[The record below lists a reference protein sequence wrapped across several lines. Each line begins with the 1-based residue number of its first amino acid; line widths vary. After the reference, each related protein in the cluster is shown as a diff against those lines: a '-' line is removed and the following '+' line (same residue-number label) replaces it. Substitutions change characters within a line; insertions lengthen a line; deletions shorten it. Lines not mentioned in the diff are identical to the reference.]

1 MLTRRWVTVSA
12 VLAAVLLV
20 SAACGSA
27 ATPEVMEKEVTREVE
42 VGREIEVTKVV
53 REEVEVEKVITA
65 TPAPPECGLKAPAEK
80 TRINMIGWTY
90 PIVDFYADE
99 LEVCNQVENLTV
111 NTQMLD
117 SGSAHDQIRLALSS
131 GTSSPYDII
140 QNDDSFIVELV
151 DAGWLMPLNDLVEKY
166 RDEYNLDDIPEGI
179 WDTARVDGT
188 IYGIP
193 IESNTMHL
201 FYRPDLLE
209 KHALEV
215 PETYDD
221 VIMACEV
228 LDQEESIDLP
238 FTINLHAGW
247 AWYIEFHN
255 FLGAYGGDWLND
267 DGTPAFNSPEG
278 LQAVEKILEVVDAC
292 MGQEGM
298 TYSIDDSEIGMETGT
313 LAMVNTWASRAA
325 NMDDPE
331 KSQFVG
337 EIEFAPAPRTMPDG
351 PHAGPAAV
359 TYYSIPVNPKV
370 DPDLIFQVMMEALD
384 EESQLA
390 AAELGIPVRESVLDD
405 AEARYLAPALE
416 TISNGAGIYS
426 THPAI
431 GIAKTAIANWLPKV
445 MTGMSPQEALDAA
458 ADEYVAEATAQ
469 GYLE

>member
-1 MLTRRWVTVSA
+1 MKVSA
-12 VLAAVLLV
+12 VLVAVLLV
-20 SAACGSA
+20 SAACGPA
-27 ATPEVMEKEVTREVE
+27 ATPEVVEREVTREVE
-42 VGREIEVTKVV
+42 VET
-53 REEVEVEKVITA
+53 EVEKVITA
-65 TPAPPECGLKAPAEK
+65 TPGPSKCDLAAPGDK

-90 PIVDFYADE
+90 PIVDFYAEE
-99 LEVCNQVENLTV
+99 LEGCNEVENLTV

-131 GTSSPYDII
+131 GDTSPYDIVM
-140 QNDDSFIVELV
+140 NDDSFLVEVV
-151 DAGWLMPLNDLVEKY
+151 DAGWLMPLDDLVEKY

-179 WDTARVDGT
+179 WETARVGGK

-193 IESNTMHL
+193 IESNTMHI

-209 KHALEV
+209 KHGLEV

-221 VIMACEV
+221 VIAACGV
-228 LDQEESIDLP
+228 LKEDDTIDLP

-255 FLGAYGGDWLND
+255 FLGSYGGDWLNA
-267 DGTPAFNSPEG
+267 DGSPAFNGPEG
-278 LQAVEKILEVVDAC
+278 VQAVEKMLEVVDAC
-292 MGQEGM
+292 MGEEGM

-313 LAMVNTWASRAA
+313 LAMVNIWASRAA

-331 KSQFVG
+331 KSQYVG
-337 EIEFAPAPRTMPDG
+337 QIEFAPAPRTMPDG

-359 TYYSIPVNPKV
+359 TYYSIPANPKV
-370 DPDLIFQVMMEALD
+370 DPDLIFRVIMEAVD
-384 EESQLA
+384 AESQLA
-390 AAELGIPVRESVLDD
+390 AAELGIPVRESVLED

-445 MTGMSPQEALDAA
+445 MTGMGVQEALDAA
-458 ADEYVAEATAQ
+458 AEEYVSEATAQ